1 MPVLFFL
8 LIAALVGVGAYLA
21 WYFKQ
26 KRIKELALQ
35 AKQLGF
41 QFSTTDPFNTLG
53 EPFSLFRKGDGRGV
67 ENVMWG
73 QWQSMDIHQF
83 DYWYYE
89 ESTDSQ
95 GHRSKTYYRFNCV
108 MCPVEAAC
116 PELSIDHESLFSRI
130 ADHLSFHDIEFESE
144 EFNKKYQI
152 KGSDKKFANDF
163 IDQRMIQYLLQ
174 HGEGFSFEIVGDR
187 ILCSHKRVQ
196 PTELVPLLGTLKG
209 FHDQIPGVV
218 YELYA
223 KNPPRPDVA
232 G

>member
-1 MPVLFFL
+1 MQIVFILLVL
-8 LIAALVGVGAYLA
+8 ALVGAAAYA
-21 WYFKQ
+21 SWYFKQ

-35 AKQLGF
+35 ARQLGL

-53 EPFSLFRKGDGRGV
+53 EPFGLFRRGDGRGV

-73 QWQSMDIHQF
+73 TWQAVDIHQF

-95 GHRSKTYYRFNCV
+95 GHTSKTYYRFNCV
-108 MCPVEAAC
+108 MAPIEASC

-152 KGSDKKFANDF
+152 KSSDKKFANDF
-163 IDQRMIQYLLQ
+163 IDSRMIQFLLA
-174 HGEGFSFEIVGDR
+174 HGDGFSFEIVNDR
-187 ILCSHKRVQ
+187 MLCVHKKVQ
-196 PTELVPLLGTLKG
+196 PTELVPLLGTMKS
-209 FHDQIPGVV
+209 FHDQIPRVV
-218 YELYA
+218 YELYG
-223 KNPPRPDVA
+223 KEPPRPDRA